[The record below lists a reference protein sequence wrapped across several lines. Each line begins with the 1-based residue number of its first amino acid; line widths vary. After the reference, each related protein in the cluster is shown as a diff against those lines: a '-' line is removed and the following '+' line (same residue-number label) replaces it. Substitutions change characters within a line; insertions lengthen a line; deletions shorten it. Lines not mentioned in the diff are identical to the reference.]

1 MRLSRLNTGD
11 RLFGGAF
18 SLDRPGRPR
27 RGALVC
33 ALMAALVGS
42 ALVVSGVAHAQT
54 APAGA
59 SPAAQNTEALFE
71 KTFGKKKKAEKP
83 TTLDLPVKVEG
94 REVGQVPAK
103 VAPDPAET
111 QVDLNR
117 LALLLRDFVQ
127 PKALSDLV
135 AQAGPDG
142 YAKLSALSL
151 GGPAGGPRSGPGAAA
166 ISITVDPKELTLSVK
181 VPPQLRA
188 VRNLT
193 VVNRANAAS
202 GYQVLEP
209 ADAAAYINL
218 RTAQVFLAQ
227 PATDSGNYRQPL
239 NIGLDGGGNID
250 GWSFEWEGQYQEQ
263 YSHHFMRGTTRLIRD
278 FPEDAVRLQA
288 GDLDYSI
295 TGIQTNRPLTG
306 LSIARNYTLQPYRA
320 IQPTGSRDFILDSPS
335 TVEVLVN
342 GRPTR
347 VFREDAG
354 PVNLSDFPGTSGTN
368 DVQVRITDAYG
379 QTRTIDFPFFFDS
392 ELLAE
397 GVSEFNYTV
406 GIPYTT
412 GTDRLIYDRSRP
424 TFSAYHRQGITDD
437 LTLGA
442 SLQADKSQQV
452 IGTEVLFVT
461 GLGTIGINPGAS
473 LGASRGASV
482 DLTYRNYTNDE
493 QFYQQRTLTA
503 QGSWRSGGYASL
515 GTLDPRNTVSYDLS
529 ARYGQPL
536 DEDLTATLSGR
547 YQLVRDDSQIDGYS
561 VDLGF
566 RRRFGRHATLEL
578 TFSRARNTVTREAD
592 NSAYLAFRYTFG
604 DGVQS
609 AGFTMDTLSRQREL
623 DWRYQDPWPTNSW
636 NLGVDATNTT
646 GTYQASGSVGYTMDR
661 FEASVRHDYSQR
673 LSTLDGP
680 LQNDERTTLN
690 FATGLVFADGH
701 VGVTRPVTNSFALVV
716 PHPRIADEEI
726 GVDPVTGHYLSSSD
740 WLGPPVVPN
749 ISAYLV
755 RPLLL
760 DVPDAPM
767 GYDIGNDRPAI
778 VPGNHTGTL
787 VPIGTDA
794 TVSLDGV
801 LLDPEG
807 KPVPLAA
814 GVLHRTDG
822 KGAKA
827 ANAKDPKAGQEV
839 QFFTNRKGRF
849 RVEGVRPGEWQM
861 QLTGVPHK
869 PIPVTVPAEA
879 EGMFPL
885 GTLKL
890 EALPGQTINLS
901 PNKPATTSNGP

>member
-1 MRLSRLNTGD
+1 MRLSRLNTGI
-11 RLFGGAF
+11 RLDNGTHFAN
-18 SLDRPGRPR
+18 RPGRLR
-27 RGALVC
+27 RGAFVC
-33 ALMAALVGS
+33 ALLS
-42 ALVVSGVAHAQT
+42 ALATLTLGAPGVARAQS
-54 APAGA
+54 APPAGT
-59 SPAAQNTEALFE
+59 NTDALFE
-71 KTFGKKKKAEKP
+71 KAFGKKKKAEKA

-94 REVGQVPAK
+94 REMGQIPAK
-103 VAPDPAET
+103 VAPDPADT
-111 QVDLNR
+111 QVDLGR

-127 PKALSDLV
+127 AKALGDLTS
-135 AQAGPDG
+135 QAGTDG
-142 YAKLSALSL
+142 YAKISALSQN
-151 GGPAGGPRSGPGAAA
+151 GPGGG
-166 ISITVDPKELTLSVK
+166 ITMTLDPKELTLSVK

-193 VVNRANAAS
+193 VVNRANAAN
-202 GYQVLEP
+202 GYQVLDP
-209 ADAAAYINL
+209 ADAAAYVNL

-239 NIGLDGGGNID
+239 NLGLDGGGNID
-250 GWSFEWEGQYQEQ
+250 GWSFEWEGEYQEQ
-263 YSHHFMRGTTRLIRD
+263 YGHHFMRGPARLIRD

-288 GDLDYSI
+288 GDLNYSI

-320 IQPTGSRDFILDSPS
+320 IQPTGSRDFVLDSPS

-347 VFREDAG
+347 TFREDAG

-368 DVQVRITDAYG
+368 DVQVRITDAFG
-379 QTRTIDFPFFFDS
+379 RVQTIDFPFFFDS
-392 ELLAE
+392 ELLAA

-406 GIPYTT
+406 GVPYTT
-412 GTDRLIYDRSRP
+412 GTDRLTYDRGRP

-442 SLQADKSQQV
+442 SLQADKSQQI

-461 GLGTIGINPGAS
+461 GLGTIGLNPGAS
-473 LGASRGASV
+473 FGASRGASMDV
-482 DLTYRNYTNDE
+482 TYRNYTNDE

-515 GTLDPRNTVSYDLS
+515 GTTDPRNTVSYDVS

-547 YQLVRDDSQIDGYS
+547 YQLVRDPSQIDGYS

-578 TFSRARNTVTREAD
+578 TLSRARNTVTREAD
-592 NSAYLAFRYTFG
+592 NSAYMAFRYTFG

-609 AGFTMDTLSRQREL
+609 AGFTMDTLSRQREI

-636 NLGVDATNTT
+636 NLDVDATNTT
-646 GTYQASGSVGYTMDR
+646 GTYQANAAVGYTMDR

-673 LSTLDGP
+673 LSTINGP

-716 PHPRIADEEI
+716 PHPRIADEQI

-767 GYDIGNDRPAI
+767 GYDIGNDRPAV

-801 LLDPEG
+801 LLDPDG

-814 GVLHRTDG
+814 GMLVRADG
-822 KGAKA
+822 KGTKA
-827 ANAKDPKAGQEV
+827 VNAKDPKSGLEV

-849 RVEGVRPGEWQM
+849 RVESVRPGEWLM

-869 PIPVTVPAEA
+869 PIPVTVPREA
-879 EGMFPL
+879 EGLLPL

-890 EALPGQTINLS
+890 EALPGKTITLA
-901 PNKPATTSNGP
+901 PKTAEGARP